1 MSSVEHCQRVIAF
14 IDEELGIALESR
26 VEFAGDP
33 ELLQII
39 PEAYTLFLNL
49 NDEVPQ
55 RETVDLH
62 MADTDYAQALSEGR
76 DPEQESAFARALVAG
91 GIEPEKARQVAP
103 LLGKY
108 PRSPQEQE
116 HVLEVW
122 RKWCLLQGFEL
133 AAVNK
138 AVAQLRHKG
147 YPAYLVA
154 LQPCGIESPQT
165 SSLIE

>member
-1 MSSVEHCQRVIAF
+1 M
-14 IDEELGIALESR
+14 
-26 VEFAGDP
+26 
-33 ELLQII
+33 
-39 PEAYTLFLNL
+39 T
-49 NDEVPQ
+49 
-55 RETVDLH
+55 
-62 MADTDYAQALSEGR
+62 DTDYAQALSEGR
-76 DPEQESAFARALVAG
+76 DPEQESAFASVLTAE
-91 GIEPEKARQVAP
+91 GIDPVDSKQVAP

-116 HVLEVW
+116 QILEVW